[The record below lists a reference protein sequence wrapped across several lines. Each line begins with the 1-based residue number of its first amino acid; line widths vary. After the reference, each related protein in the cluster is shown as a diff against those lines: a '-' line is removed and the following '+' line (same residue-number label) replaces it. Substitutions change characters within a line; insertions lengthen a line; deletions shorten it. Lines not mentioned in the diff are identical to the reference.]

1 MNAVRSYYENRMFR
15 KVFYRCQK
23 NDDCEIHFQRDI
35 EIIHVVSGCLDMTVR
50 DEKRLLVAGDIMVAS
65 SYESHGF
72 KTIGS
77 SEFRVFIIPAEIV
90 PEYIACTANKMLTT
104 NFFKKSERTEKLLWL
119 LDMLVP
125 YANTEITLAG
135 IGYIYAILGT
145 LTEEI
150 GLIPSADSTKS
161 EDILRKMLVYVDEHF
176 REELKISDIAN
187 RFGYH
192 KDYLSKIF
200 NAGVGCGFNQYVNI
214 LRVKYAKGLIVQGEL
229 TLDEIGT
236 ASGFQSDLTFRR
248 AFVDYYGQTPREYRK
263 NLSYTNKKG

>member
-1 MNAVRSYYENRMFR
+1 MKAVRSYYENRMFR

-150 GLIPSADSTKS
+150 GLIPSALSDRVQVIGNAALTGAAMLLLDRNLRNTATMLAKQATTADLASSPVFS
-161 EDILRKMLVYVDEHF
+161 ELFMNGMMFE
-176 REELKISDIAN
+176 
-187 RFGYH
+187 
-192 KDYLSKIF
+192 
-200 NAGVGCGFNQYVNI
+200 
-214 LRVKYAKGLIVQGEL
+214 
-229 TLDEIGT
+229 
-236 ASGFQSDLTFRR
+236 
-248 AFVDYYGQTPREYRK
+248 
-263 NLSYTNKKG
+263 